1 MRELVATLIL
11 TLEKEQEIYE
21 DVLAISKKKK
31 AVLIDGKMKELE
43 LITKKEEQYVMSLIK
58 VEEAREKT
66 VQQLIDQLG
75 ISSVDSVSELMSH
88 LEDKERL
95 AVSQAKRGLQN
106 TLKFVAIENEFNQ
119 KLIQQSLDLLEINL
133 DMITDVSQ
141 SGTNYEG
148 SGSDETKE
156 KKSLFDVKV

>member
-75 ISSVDSVSELMSH
+75 IPSVDSVSELMSH

>member
-21 DVLAISKKKK
+21 EILAISKKKK

-43 LITKKEEQYVMSLIK
+43 QITKKEEQYVVSLIK
-58 VEEAREKT
+58 VEEAREKA
-66 VQQLIDQLG
+66 VQQLLVELNVP
-75 ISSVDSVSELMSH
+75 SVDSISELMSH
-88 LEDKERL
+88 LEDEERM

-106 TLKFVAIENEFNQ
+106 TLKFVAVENEFNQ
-119 KLIQQSLDLLEINL
+119 KLIQQSLDLLEINFDL
-133 DMITDVSQ
+133 LTDVSKT
-141 SGTNYEG
+141 GTNYQG
-148 SGSDETKE
+148 SGSDESKE